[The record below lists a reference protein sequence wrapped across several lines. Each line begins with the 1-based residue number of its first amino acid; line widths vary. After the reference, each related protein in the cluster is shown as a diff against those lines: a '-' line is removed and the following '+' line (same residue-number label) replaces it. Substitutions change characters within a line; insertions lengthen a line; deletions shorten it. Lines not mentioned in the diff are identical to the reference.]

1 MSNQEGSTRTRRISF
16 QRLSTTSDGTGTYV
30 DSFDYEEGDLF
41 IFLIFYIK
49 SMDLFFLQ
57 NITTNRFLIR
67 MMKLIDFLLSPRY
80 LYLVVEFEL
89 YLGQFHLLVVS
100 VSELYYSY

>member
-41 IFLIFYIK
+41 IPNFLYKKHGFIFLAEYYDEPFSDTDDETHRLPIK
-49 SMDLFFLQ
+49 PSLF
-57 NITTNRFLIR
+57 IPRGRIR
-67 MMKLIDFLLSPRY
+67 TLSGTIPP
-80 LYLVVEFEL
+80 VGCKCF
-89 YLGQFHLLVVS
+89 
-100 VSELYYSY
+100 